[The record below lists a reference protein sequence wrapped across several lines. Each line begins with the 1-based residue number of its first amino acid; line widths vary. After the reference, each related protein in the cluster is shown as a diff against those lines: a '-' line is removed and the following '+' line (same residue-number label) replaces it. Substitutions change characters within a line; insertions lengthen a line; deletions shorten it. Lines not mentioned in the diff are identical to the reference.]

1 MSHLLWWNAQSDCA
15 QVHLITNKNT
25 NINITA
31 GKEILNPYTAERRD
45 VSENTPPEA
54 QEISQ
59 GRGFCTPRPE
69 RLPKGEA
76 RGQSRGPREISRA
89 EGGVFSDTSRLEAVY
104 GHSFII
110 IRELL
115 ILLLDNCFIH
125 QNESLLLFAFHKW
138 LK

>member
-1 MSHLLWWNAQSDCA
+1 M
-15 QVHLITNKNT
+15 
-25 NINITA
+25 
-31 GKEILNPYTAERRD
+31 NPYNAERRE

-69 RLPKGEA
+69 RLPEGNLEG
-76 RGQSRGPREISRA
+76 RGVQNPRTREISRA

-115 ILLLDNCFIH
+115 ILLLDNR
-125 QNESLLLFAFHKW
+125 W
-138 LK
+138 R